1 MSAVRL
7 KPDTTYRF
15 LQWLVLSTAMNDV
28 CLVIPCFNE
37 QNRLPQCQIL
47 ESVQGRAGLSICFV
61 DDGSTDG
68 TRGVLAALQVKAP
81 SRIEVIGL
89 RRNCGK
95 AEAVRQGILHVTRS
109 NRFAFVGYWDAD
121 LSTPLE
127 DLECLTSVLNGSP
140 TCLLAMG
147 SRVKRLGSF
156 IDRHLWRHI
165 TGRIFATSASAIS
178 RLPVY
183 DSQCG
188 AKLFRRGAAAVVF
201 RDPFVTQWLF
211 DVEIL
216 VRLRNRLGVNAVLE
230 SVTEVPLK
238 TWVDVGGS
246 KLRVR
251 HLLGVPFDLL
261 KIHLRYNGKPVA
273 PKAPEIPSAISSSI
287 EEEITPGVF

>member
-1 MSAVRL
+1 M
-7 KPDTTYRF
+7 
-15 LQWLVLSTAMNDV
+15 
-28 CLVIPCFNE
+28 
-37 QNRLPQCQIL
+37 
-47 ESVQGRAGLSICFV
+47 
-61 DDGSTDG
+61 
-68 TRGVLAALQVKAP
+68 
-81 SRIEVIGL
+81 IGL

-140 TCLLAMG
+140 TCLMAMG
-147 SRVKRLGSF
+147 SRVKRPGSF
-156 IDRHLWRHI
+156 IDRHLWRPI

-216 VRLRNRLGVNAVLE
+216 VRLRNRLGV
-230 SVTEVPLK
+230 
-238 TWVDVGGS
+238 
-246 KLRVR
+246 
-251 HLLGVPFDLL
+251 PFDLL

>member
-1 MSAVRL
+1 
-7 KPDTTYRF
+7 
-15 LQWLVLSTAMNDV
+15 MNDV

-37 QNRLPQCQIL
+37 RNRLPHRQIL
-47 ESVQGRAGLSICFV
+47 ESVQARAGLRICFV

-68 TRGVLAALQVKAP
+68 TMDLLAALEAQAP
-81 SRIEVIGL
+81 GKIEVIRL

-95 AEAVRQGILHVTRS
+95 AEAVRQGILHATAS

-121 LSTPLE
+121 LSTPLK
-127 DLECLTSVLNGSP
+127 DLDVLTSVLAGNP
-140 TCLLAMG
+140 ACLLAMG

-165 TGRIFATSASAIS
+165 TGRVFATFASLIL

-188 AKLFRRGAAAVVF
+188 AKVFRRDVAAVVF
-201 RDPFVTQWLF
+201 RDRFLTRWLF

-216 VRLRNRLGVNAVLE
+216 VRLRNRLGVKAVLE
-230 SVTEVPLK
+230 SVAEVPL
-238 TWVDVGGS
+238 TAWADVAGS
-246 KLRVR
+246 KLRFK

-273 PKAPEIPSAISSSI
+273 PKAPEVPSAISSSI

>member
-1 MSAVRL
+1 
-7 KPDTTYRF
+7 
-15 LQWLVLSTAMNDV
+15 LQQVVVSTAMNDV

-37 QNRLPQCQIL
+37 QERLPQRQIL
-47 ESVQGRAGLSICFV
+47 ESVQARAGLSICFV

-68 TRGVLAALQVKAP
+68 TIGVLAALAANAP
-81 SRIEVIGL
+81 TNIEVISLG
-89 RRNCGK
+89 RNCGK
-95 AEAVRQGILHVTRS
+95 AEAVRRGILHVTRS

-121 LSTPLE
+121 LSTPLD
-127 DLECLTSVLNGSP
+127 DLNSLLSVLASNP
-140 TCLLAMG
+140 ACLLAMG

-165 TGRIFATSASAIS
+165 TGRIFATFAGVIL

-188 AKLFRRGAAAVVF
+188 AKLFRRDAAAVVF
-201 RDPFVTQWLF
+201 HDRFLTQWLF

-230 SVTEVPLK
+230 TVAEVPLR

-246 KLRVR
+246 KLRFR

-261 KIHLRYNGKPVA
+261 KIHVHYNAKTPGV
-273 PKAPEIPSAISSSI
+273 ISSSI
-287 EEEITPGVF
+287 EKEITPGVF

>member
-1 MSAVRL
+1 MR
-7 KPDTTYRF
+7 
-15 LQWLVLSTAMNDV
+15 DV

-37 QNRLPQCQIL
+37 QERLPQRQIL
-47 ESVQGRAGLSICFV
+47 ESVQARAGLSICFV

-68 TRGVLAALQVKAP
+68 TMGVLAALAANAP
-81 SRIEVIGL
+81 TNIEVIRLGC
-89 RRNCGK
+89 NCGK
-95 AEAVRQGILHVTRS
+95 AEAVRQGILHATRS

-127 DLECLTSVLNGSP
+127 DLNSLMSALASNP
-140 TCLLAMG
+140 ACLLAMG
-147 SRVKRLGSF
+147 SRVKRLGAF

-165 TGRIFATSASAIS
+165 TGRVFATFASVIL

-188 AKLFRRGAAAVVF
+188 AKLFHRDAAAVVF
-201 RDPFVTQWLF
+201 HDRFLTKWLF

-230 SVTEVPLK
+230 AVAEVPLK

-246 KLRVR
+246 KLRFR

-261 KIHLRYNGKPVA
+261 KIHVHYNAKTPGV
-273 PKAPEIPSAISSSI
+273 ISSGI
-287 EEEITPGVF
+287 EKEITPGVF